1 MEEKRMPMKMTIEEL
16 ENAMDEESKQIGLTI
31 ADLYRTAVTAMLTLP
46 DMSLQTREIH
56 LSVNKDGITI
66 HVGHPRKHGK
76 CDDRKDCEEHDGY
89 DGDEFDEE
97 EGRIYD
103 EL

>member
-1 MEEKRMPMKMTIEEL
+1 MPWTR
-16 ENAMDEESKQIGLTI
+16 NQKQIGLTI

-66 HVGHPRKHGK
+66 HVEHPRKYGK
-76 CDDRKDCEEHDGY
+76 CDGHEEHNGF

>member
-1 MEEKRMPMKMTIEEL
+1 MDQKRMPMEMTIKEL

-46 DMSLQTREIH
+46 DMSLQTRDIH
-56 LSVNKDGITI
+56 LSVNRDGITV
-66 HVGHPRKHGK
+66 HVGHPRRNRK
-76 CDDRKDCEEHDGY
+76 CDDQNDCEEHDGF
-89 DGDEFDEE
+89 DGHEFDEE